1 MKEAISCLKD
11 DHENLCI
18 VYDNFDYQERVH
30 HQVIGENS
38 TLRHFTTGKV
48 FLGREITCGGLRQDM
63 LHNHIQ
69 IDIDDIVSA
78 DGHQHDHIQDQIS
91 KYLILDAIRTA
102 YPDEI
107 HSLLHSSK
115 EPITMEMPRLDILP
129 PERTS
134 TTTLGPIPAEEG
146 TIAGNYDILHDI
158 FIHQLGFNPDV
169 DFSTALFLA
178 FGDRLTVARIR
189 SIQFERR
196 EAIPAYDRFNWVLPV
211 SAFFHLRMNFLYMI
225 NKSHYGDE
233 NGAPNQYS
241 TLLSHINAL
250 HRKNIPPGSAPFH
263 HLEELTIHSFKARI
277 VALFLL
283 YIKEQTKGRC
293 NVTDADQVSA
303 YLASISPVDF
313 QCIID
318 NIHQT
323 AFAEDIRDKV
333 NAVDSAHCVRGKKKK
348 GKVQTDPTPA
358 TDDEEFTNHIRYL
371 QEMETYCT
379 LKHAIKHADVGL
391 LKRVI
396 ARCCFYFH
404 GSGATNYASEMLHI
418 WRLLSTEACDPPLK
432 RAILVNGLI
441 NLRGQEDSW
450 LEIDRHNEHLNLE
463 LKTLLNARRNGTFD
477 VDSLFDYGGLC
488 CEYSTATMK
497 FLESSFGERTV
508 GSHTT
513 KSAAS
518 DIRFLADILKD
529 SSIVNKKG
537 RSCQHKSIN
546 TVYAG
551 LDQLLSGA
559 LDNFNKQFVRAN
571 KRRCLA
577 GPFLIDDSGNEDV
590 GVDGDMPSNIQMLSL
605 EVRCHNCLHFLSL

>member
-1 MKEAISCLKD
+1 MRTYAS
-11 DHENLCI
+11 
-18 VYDNFDYQERVH
+18 YDNFDYQERVH

-48 FLGREITCGGLRQDM
+48 FLGREIPCGGLRQDM

-158 FIHQLGFNPDV
+158 FIRQLGFNPDV

-333 NAVDSAHCVRGKKKK
+333 NAVDSAHCVRGKRKKERCK
-348 GKVQTDPTPA
+348 PIPRQQLMTKNSQTTFV
-358 TDDEEFTNHIRYL
+358 TSR
-371 QEMETYCT
+371 
-379 LKHAIKHADVGL
+379 K
-391 LKRVI
+391 
-396 ARCCFYFH
+396 
-404 GSGATNYASEMLHI
+404 
-418 WRLLSTEACDPPLK
+418 WRLTVP
-432 RAILVNGLI
+432 
-441 NLRGQEDSW
+441 
-450 LEIDRHNEHLNLE
+450 
-463 LKTLLNARRNGTFD
+463 
-477 VDSLFDYGGLC
+477 
-488 CEYSTATMK
+488 
-497 FLESSFGERTV
+497 SS
-508 GSHTT
+508 
-513 KSAAS
+513 
-518 DIRFLADILKD
+518 
-529 SSIVNKKG
+529 
-537 RSCQHKSIN
+537 
-546 TVYAG
+546 
-551 LDQLLSGA
+551 
-559 LDNFNKQFVRAN
+559 
-571 KRRCLA
+571 
-577 GPFLIDDSGNEDV
+577 
-590 GVDGDMPSNIQMLSL
+590 MPSSMPML
-605 EVRCHNCLHFLSL
+605 VC